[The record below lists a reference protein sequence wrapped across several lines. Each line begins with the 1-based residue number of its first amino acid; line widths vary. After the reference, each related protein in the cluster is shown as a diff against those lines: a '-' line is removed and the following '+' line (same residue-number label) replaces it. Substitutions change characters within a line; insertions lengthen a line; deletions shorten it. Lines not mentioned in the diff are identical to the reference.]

1 MPNRPTCGCVAT
13 ADATSATGRLPSN
26 RARTGATAMPVIVP
40 FYAAILAFIFVFL
53 SARVIAARRQFRVT
67 VGFGDHKA
75 LERRIRVQGNFA
87 EYVPITII
95 LLTFMEIYGGAKWL
109 MHVLCI
115 ALILGRSLHAYCVSR
130 IDEDIRQRRAAM
142 ILTFGALL
150 VAAISV
156 VLNAGR
162 QMFG

>member
-1 MPNRPTCGCVAT
+1 
-13 ADATSATGRLPSN
+13 
-26 RARTGATAMPVIVP
+26 MPVIVP
-40 FYAAILAFIFVFL
+40 FYAAILGLIFIFL

-67 VGFGDHKA
+67 VGFGGHHL
-75 LERRIRVQGNFA
+75 LERRIRVQGNFS

-95 LLTFMEIYGGAKWL
+95 LLTFLELYGGAKWL
-109 MHVLCI
+109 IHMLCI

-130 IDEDIRQRRAAM
+130 TDEDIRQRRAAM

-150 VAAISV
+150 VAAIGVAIYS
-156 VLNAGR
+156 GR

>member
-1 MPNRPTCGCVAT
+1 
-13 ADATSATGRLPSN
+13 
-26 RARTGATAMPVIVP
+26 MPVIVP
-40 FYAAILAFIFVFL
+40 FYAAILGLIFIFL

-67 VGFGDHKA
+67 VGFGGHHV
-75 LERRIRVQGNFA
+75 LERRIRVQGNFS

-95 LLTFMEIYGGAKWL
+95 LLTFLELYGGAKWL
-109 MHVLCI
+109 IHMLCI

-130 IDEDIRQRRAAM
+130 TDEDIRQRRAAM

-150 VAAISV
+150 VAAIGVAIYS
-156 VLNAGR
+156 GR

>member
-1 MPNRPTCGCVAT
+1 
-13 ADATSATGRLPSN
+13 
-26 RARTGATAMPVIVP
+26 MPVIVP
-40 FYAAILAFIFVFL
+40 FYAAILGLIFIFL

-67 VGFGDHKA
+67 VGFGSHHL
-75 LERRIRVQGNFA
+75 LERRIRVQGNFS

-95 LLTFMEIYGGAKWL
+95 LLTFMELYGGAKWL
-109 MHVLCI
+109 IHGLCI

-130 IDEDIRQRRAAM
+130 TDEDIRQRRAAM
-142 ILTFGALL
+142 ILTFGVLM

-156 VLNAGR
+156 AIYSGR